1 MRRCASRVAMR
12 RISCTDQ
19 RIKAL
24 DSPAPRWRR
33 IFFRTAVG
41 AVTDRRQHGEG
52 QHYQRDVAVPAMP
65 GSGLVMIEAEFGL
78 RRLKGILDRPAMSLD
93 GDQGLDRGSG
103 RAPGREIRQIAVR
116 DSAPDQQAAGP
127 QTAAMTIKFCR
138 FE

>member
-24 DSPAPRWRR
+24 DWPAHCWQR

-41 AVTDRRQHGEG
+41 AVTDRRQHGER
-52 QHYQRDVAVPAMP
+52 QHPQRDMAVPAMP

-78 RRLKGILDRPAMSLD
+78 CRLKCILN
-93 GDQGLDRGSG
+93 GLITND
-103 RAPGREIRQIAVR
+103 
-116 DSAPDQQAAGP
+116 
-127 QTAAMTIKFCR
+127 KFCLTR
-138 FE
+138 AGRLR